1 MPQVYEYFLYCDTLN
16 FIREL
21 CKVFRDL
28 QITGIVGVTV
38 LCYTV
43 PRVFM
48 LVKLACG
55 HSLRDKKVFLSC
67 LWHPFPYKKCAC
79 VTEQKSLCFHKAITS
94 KHCCCAE
101 NFNRSCICT
110 IFWNAYLCLTE
121 YLLMLLDFITSYSQ
135 GVLRMQHIHALLHRR
150 GRWVRISSAT
160 REHWNYTLQPA
171 GPDCRAGAARRCMP
185 LAPAF
190 PLSWRRQEGA

>member
-1 MPQVYEYFLYCDTLN
+1 MTQSEENLRVWRVASCVCKSGVTGRRQRPNPNIPCCISTCKSCSLSTAMPQVYEYFLYCDTLN

-110 IFWNAYLCLTE
+110 IF
-121 YLLMLLDFITSYSQ
+121 
-135 GVLRMQHIHALLHRR
+135 
-150 GRWVRISSAT
+150 
-160 REHWNYTLQPA
+160 
-171 GPDCRAGAARRCMP
+171 
-185 LAPAF
+185 
-190 PLSWRRQEGA
+190 